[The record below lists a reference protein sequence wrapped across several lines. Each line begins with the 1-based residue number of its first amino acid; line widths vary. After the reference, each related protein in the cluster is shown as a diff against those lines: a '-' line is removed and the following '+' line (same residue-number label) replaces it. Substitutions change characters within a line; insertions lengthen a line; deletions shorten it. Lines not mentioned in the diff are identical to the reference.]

1 MRFIFAFS
9 AEPLQLRFLNW
20 ILDRDDIDKN
30 VMMEAVRNKD
40 SQFVDGISEFT
51 KFQSEAKKYAN
62 KIGNSSNIFLDC
74 IYDRCAN
81 DDDSFKYMF
90 GEDNDKTRYV
100 KCYGHILNE
109 LYDAFVNSEE
119 FSKEGRFMQRAKAVF
134 NGFKGKK
141 TTLEQLVKDMNQILV
156 DNNKN
161 SGNEDDDD
169 GRTFEQKEEDSWKVL
184 EDNEEYSRGEWHV
197 YRVDKYEDMRNVA
210 GRCSEWCVARTD
222 SGRSYFYGT
231 YNPPYY
237 LFCKGKRNPW
247 ILMHIPTQQFKGLD
261 DEKFEPDRPTSYE
274 AIEIGRDF
282 LDSMGELQDYYDD
295 GEDFSVFNEDNEFM
309 EEPVLD
315 EQNTIGNAS
324 DEELGRM
331 LDGTD
336 DAYMIMRIVET
347 ASDYD
352 VIVKGIDKSLD
363 KSNKY
368 MAFKDVAQAIAK
380 KNLPQ
385 LVGTSRSIAI
395 YDRIL
400 DECDEY
406 GYPGLKRR
414 ILGIILV
421 NVNDSEV
428 VSHIIDKYCDEGE
441 VAGIVSDMMH
451 RFRSY
456 ATIEWMLSHGMD
468 ETVKDI
474 MLKVNNKDLLSSIL
488 VNHADDV
495 ELVGWLIENCH
506 LDEEVMVPLAKKTTS
521 IEIIRLLA
529 QKSYENGLGWDGEV
543 ASILWRKTNGDRKAE
558 ELLFKSYPKKSEE
571 TANLMLS
578 KATTNEE
585 KYEALKSGA
594 SHDEIIKCFDE
605 VIDGMKWEGQ
615 RVGLDYPMFKLFRQ
629 NIDDRARLEKLFEK
643 VGYDLDIVCDAM
655 SKNSMPPNVDDV
667 IKAVSMS
674 PSLTQAQVASALKTI
689 VVEGRR
695 EILPTDKNRMLMKE
709 LLKKYNYSKILV
721 NTIIGYS
728 DDIEFVRWVI
738 DNHEASCDSIYKWM
752 EYDRKRQTPEMI
764 RRLADAVKAEKNAR
778 MIPTVMSLPDC
789 PKDVIEM
796 FRNETRNGRG
806 YGDDNTYAIE
816 EFRRGLLDDSDGFF
830 EKYCRDNAN
839 YEARIW
845 ELMKRCERN
854 GKMLSHCIDLLLGYD
869 FVPESVK
876 RDVARLILYDDNE
889 SGVDGGSQTL
899 GGMIDWCIGHGVL
912 WKEIL
917 GAKSATEGQIRK
929 VVEAII
935 NYPVWTNVVDEA
947 VFDMTPLAKKVV
959 AEYDENGD
967 IDVNWENLVFNPT
980 STSEDLEK
988 AVDAIEENNLRPEKE
1003 VEALLKHKNCTK
1015 EIAER
1020 ALKCI
1025 NFNRYVD
1032 ESYDLEAILKWTGA
1046 GILTMKDGNGYDA
1059 SLRLSSYNDLSLV
1072 AKKARSEQEL
1082 DDVLEYS
1089 GRIDDGGVDDDEDDS
1104 NYRFKDVL
1112 ESICHNKVCSLG
1124 YFEKMLDRFPDTLS
1138 ADEDLQSYIDSH
1150 VSTLS
1155 SEDIDRICEKYD
1167 KLLMDDEEI
1176 VGSLEKCRNITE
1188 EQLLNLVNKYNAIG
1202 NMTHIGYVLGNDS
1215 TTERV
1220 ILDMMELAKNDDIM
1234 NEIVSSKKA
1243 TEAVYR
1249 KAVDM
1254 KMGKKSLETAM
1265 KNTSDKEL
1273 SDRIGAM
1280 LEDKSTKYGL
1290 ASQINE
1296 ENDIDRLKTLVI
1308 RMYRISVNNSHNR
1321 YSSFNMIKDVEN
1333 PRALELMSKT
1343 KNKDILA
1350 SVVENQYTP
1359 EKTVLQILKKNQS
1372 KNIVTAATYRTEKGI
1387 LLYAGCITK
1396 NPDDIYMILGRHGR
1410 MRMFTPE
1417 DIMKMMK
1424 WNPSCKFD
1432 ILKRAYF
1439 KLSDEQLRSLK
1450 KLQDK
1455 DVDWIVDAIL
1465 KNGGHDEKEAK
1476 AGRIVHKM
1484 LKASRIIRKLLTD

>member
-119 FSKEGRFMQRAKAVF
+119 FSKEGRFMQRAKEVF

-184 EDNEEYSRGEWHV
+184 EDNEEYSHGEWHV

-210 GRCSEWCVARTD
+210 GRCSEWCVARAD
-222 SGRSYFYGT
+222 SGRSHFYGT

-282 LDSMGELQDYYDD
+282 LDSMGELRSYYDED
-295 GEDFSVFNEDNEFM
+295 EDFSVFNDDDEFD
-309 EEPVLD
+309 EEPELD
-315 EQNTIGNAS
+315 DRNIIDGSS
-324 DEELGRM
+324 DEELSRM
-331 LDGTD
+331 LDNTD
-336 DAYMIMRIVET
+336 NPYKILEIVDT
-347 ASDYD
+347 TSDYD
-352 VIVKGIDKSLD
+352 VIMKGLD
-363 KSNKY
+363 KCNVHVP
-368 MAFKDVAQAIAK
+368 FGDIAK
-380 KNLPQ
+380 VIIKKDILQ
-385 LVGTSRSIAI
+385 LVGPSRSIAI

-400 DECDEY
+400 DECDERY
-406 GYPGLKRR
+406 RDLKRR
-414 ILGIILV
+414 TLGIILAYV
-421 NVNDSEV
+421 DDIGV
-428 VSHIIDKYCDEGE
+428 VSHIIGKYCNGDEI
-441 VAGIVSDMMH
+441 AGIIYDVLYKSC
-451 RFRSY
+451 SP
-456 ATIEWMLSHGMD
+456 AIIEWMLSHGMA
-468 ETVKDI
+468 ETAKDI
-474 MLKVNNKDLLSSIL
+474 MLKVNNKDLFSNIL

-521 IEIIRLLA
+521 MEIIRLLA
-529 QKSYENGLGWDGEV
+529 EKSYENRLEWNGEV
-543 ASILWRKTNGDRKAE
+543 ASILWRKTNGNRKVE

-578 KATTNEE
+578 KATTKEE
-585 KYEALKSGA
+585 KCAALKSGA

-615 RVGLDYPMFKLFRQ
+615 RVGNDYHMFVLFRKE
-629 NIDDRARLEKLFEK
+629 IDDRARLEKLFEK
-643 VGYDLDIVCDAM
+643 VGYDLGIVCYAP
-655 SKNSMPPNVDDV
+655 NSMSPTVDDV
-667 IKAVSMS
+667 IKAVSTL

-689 VVEGRR
+689 VVEGRH

-709 LLKKYNYSKILV
+709 LLKKYNEDNVLA

-728 DDIEFVRWVI
+728 DDIEFVKWVI
-738 DNHEASCDSIYKWM
+738 ENHEASCHSIYKWM
-752 EYDRKRQTPEMI
+752 EYDRKRQTPGMI
-764 RRLADAVKAEKNAR
+764 RRLADAVKAEKDAR
-778 MIPTVMSLPDC
+778 MIPTVISLPGC

-806 YGDDNTYAIE
+806 YGDDSMYAMN
-816 EFRRGLLDDSDGFF
+816 EFRRGLLDDPDGFF
-830 EKYCRDNAN
+830 EEYCRKNAN
-839 YEARIW
+839 YETRIW
-845 ELMKRCERN
+845 KLMGQCEEN
-854 GKMLSHCIDLLLGYD
+854 GKVLSRCIDLLLGYD

-876 RDVARLILYDDNE
+876 KEVAKFILHDD
-889 SGVDGGSQTL
+889 SIMGFDGGSQTI
-899 GGMIDWCIGHGVL
+899 GGMIDWCIEHEVL
-912 WKEIL
+912 ESEIL
-917 GAKSATEGQIRK
+917 CAKSATEEQIRK
-929 VVEAII
+929 VVEDTIDSI
-935 NYPVWTNVVDEA
+935 DYVDTVDKA
-947 VFDMTPLAKKVV
+947 VSDMTPLAKKVV
-959 AEYDENGD
+959 SEYEENGD
-967 IDVNWENLVFNPT
+967 IDVNWEDLILNPE
-980 STSEDLEK
+980 STSEDLSK
-988 AVDAIEENNLRPEKE
+988 AVDYIEENNPHPEKE
-1003 VEALLKHKNCTK
+1003 VETLLNHKNCTK
-1015 EIAER
+1015 DIAER
-1020 ALKCI
+1020 ALKLI
-1025 NFNRYVD
+1025 DFDKYVD
-1032 ESYDLEAILKWTGA
+1032 EGNYLEVILKWTGA
-1046 GILTMKDGNGYDA
+1046 GILSMKDGNGYGA
-1059 SLRLSSYNDLSLV
+1059 SSCIRSYNDLSLV
-1072 AKKARSEQEL
+1072 AQKARSEQEL

-1089 GRIDDGGVDDDEDDS
+1089 GKIADGDNDDEEEDEES
-1104 NYRFKDVL
+1104 NYKFTTMLRSVYRN
-1112 ESICHNKVCSLG
+1112 SACSLE
-1124 YFEKMLDRFPDTLS
+1124 YFERMLDEYSGYLS
-1138 ADEDLQSYIDSH
+1138 AEEDLPTYVDAH
-1150 VSTLS
+1150 MSTLS

-1176 VGSLEKCRNITE
+1176 VGNLEKCVNATE
-1188 EQLLNLVNKYNAIG
+1188 EQLLNLISKYNAVG
-1202 NMTHIGYVLGNDS
+1202 NLVQMRHALGNDN

-1220 ILDMMELAKNDDIM
+1220 ILDMMELVDDDDVM

-1249 KAVDM
+1249 KAAEM
-1254 KMGKKSLETAM
+1254 RLGTQSLETAM
-1265 KNTSDKEL
+1265 KNTSDKGL
-1273 SDRIGAM
+1273 SDRIRAM

-1308 RMYRISVNNSHNR
+1308 RMYRMSLHDSDSV
-1321 YSSFNMIKDVEN
+1321 YSSSSLIRDVSN

-1343 KNKDILA
+1343 KNKKILA
-1350 SVVENQYTP
+1350 SVVRNPYTP
-1359 EKTVLQILKKNQS
+1359 EKTVLQILKKSQS
-1372 KNIVTAATYRTEKGI
+1372 NDIVTAATYRIEKSI
-1387 LLYAGCITK
+1387 LLYAGCVTK
-1396 NPDDIYMILGRHGR
+1396 NQEDIDRIFKWKER
-1410 MRMFTPE
+1410 MRMFNSE

-1432 ILKRAYF
+1432 ILKRVYF
-1439 KLSDEQLRSLK
+1439 KLSNEQLLSLK

-1465 KNGGHDEKEAK
+1465 KNDEHDEKEAK

>member
-30 VMMEAVRNKD
+30 VLMEAVRNKD

-119 FSKEGRFMQRAKAVF
+119 FSKEGRFMQRAKEVF
-134 NGFKGKK
+134 NGFKNKR
-141 TTLEQLVKDMNQILV
+141 TTLEKLVKDMNQILV

-184 EDNEEYSRGEWHV
+184 EDNEEYSHGEWHV

-210 GRCSEWCVARTD
+210 GRCSEWCVARAD
-222 SGRSYFYGT
+222 SGRSYFYRT

-282 LDSMGELQDYYDD
+282 LDSMGELHGYYDD
-295 GEDFSVFNEDNEFM
+295 GEDFSVFNDDDEFD
-309 EEPVLD
+309 EEPELD
-315 EQNTIGNAS
+315 DRNIIDGSS
-324 DEELGRM
+324 DEELNRM

-336 DAYMIMRIVET
+336 NPYKILEIVEK

-352 VIVKGIDKSLD
+352 VIMKGIDKSD
-363 KSNKY
+363 VY
-368 MAFKDVAQAIAK
+368 VPFGDVAKAIVK
-380 KNLPQ
+380 KDILQ
-385 LVGTSRSIAI
+385 LVGPSRSIAI

-400 DECDEY
+400 DKCDERY
-406 GYPGLKRR
+406 RDLKRR

-421 NVNDSEV
+421 YVDDIGV
-428 VSHIIDKYCDEGE
+428 VSHIIGKYCNGGE
-441 VAGIVSDMMH
+441 IAGIIYDVLYKSC
-451 RFRSY
+451 SP
-456 ATIEWMLSHGMD
+456 AIIEWMLSHGMD
-468 ETVKDI
+468 ETAKDI
-474 MLKVNNKDLLSSIL
+474 MLKANDSDLFEKVIA
-488 VNHADDV
+488 NHADDAG
-495 ELVGWLIENCH
+495 LMGWLIENRH
-506 LDEEVMVPLAKKTTS
+506 LNEELMVSLAKKTTS
-521 IEIIRLLA
+521 IDVIRLLA
-529 QKSYENGLGWDGEV
+529 QKSYENRLGWDGEV

-558 ELLFKSYPKKSEE
+558 ELLFKSNPKKSEE

-578 KATTNEE
+578 KATTKEE
-585 KYEALKSGA
+585 KYEALRSGA

-605 VIDGMKWEGQ
+605 DIDGMKWEGQ
-615 RVGLDYPMFKLFRQ
+615 RVGNDYPMFKLFRQ

-643 VGYDLDIVCDAM
+643 VGYDLDIVCDDM
-655 SKNSMPPNVDDV
+655 LENSMPPNVDDV
-667 IKAVSMS
+667 IKAVSTL

-689 VVEGRR
+689 VVKGRH

-709 LLKKYNYSKILV
+709 LLKKYNDSKILV

-728 DDIEFVRWVI
+728 DDIEFVKWVI
-738 DNHEASCDSIYKWM
+738 ENHEASCFSIYKWM
-752 EYDRKRQTPEMI
+752 EYYRKRQTPEMI
-764 RRLADAVKAEKNAR
+764 RRLADAVKSEKDAR
-778 MIPTVMSLPDC
+778 MIPTVISLPDC

-839 YEARIW
+839 YEGRIW

-869 FVPESVK
+869 FVSESVK

-899 GGMIDWCIGHGVL
+899 GRMIDWCIEHGVL
-912 WKEIL
+912 GTEIL

-929 VVEAII
+929 VVEATIDS
-935 NYPVWTNVVDEA
+935 PVWTDVVDEA

-959 AEYDENGD
+959 GEYDENGD
-967 IDVNWENLVFNPT
+967 IDVNWENLVFNPK

-988 AVDAIEENNLRPEKE
+988 AVDAIEENNLRPERE

-1025 NFNRYVD
+1025 AFNVYAD
-1032 ESYDLEAILKWTGA
+1032 EGYDLEAILKWTGA
-1046 GILTMKDGNGYDA
+1046 GILSMKDGNGYDA
-1059 SLRLSSYNDLSLV
+1059 SSCISSYDDLSLV

-1082 DDVLEYS
+1082 DDVLEHS
-1089 GRIDDGGVDDDEDDS
+1089 GGIDDGGVDDDEDDS

-1112 ESICHNKVCSLG
+1112 ESIYQNKACSLG

-1150 VSTLS
+1150 VSILS

-1167 KLLMDDEEI
+1167 KLLMDDEGI

-1202 NMTHIGYVLGNDS
+1202 DMTHIGYVLGNDS
-1215 TTERV
+1215 TTEKV
-1220 ILDMMELAKNDDIM
+1220 ILDMMELAKNDNIM

-1265 KNTSDKEL
+1265 KNTSDKGL

-1296 ENDIDRLKTLVI
+1296 ENDIDRLKTIVI
-1308 RMYRISVNNSHNR
+1308 RMYRISVNNSHDR

-1396 NPDDIYMILGRHGR
+1396 NPDDIYRILGRHGR

-1439 KLSDEQLRSLK
+1439 KLSDEQLLSLK

-1455 DVDWIVDAIL
+1455 DVNWIVDAIL
-1465 KNGGHDEKEAK
+1465 KNDGHDEKEAK

>member
-184 EDNEEYSRGEWHV
+184 EKNEEYSRGEWHV

-210 GRCSEWCVARTD
+210 GRCSEWCVARAD
-222 SGRSYFYGT
+222 SGRSYFYRT

-237 LFCKGKRNPW
+237 LFCKGRRNPW

-261 DEKFEPDRPTSYE
+261 DKKFEPDRPTSYE

-282 LDSMGELQDYYDD
+282 LDSMGELHGYYD
-295 GEDFSVFNEDNEFM
+295 GSEDFSVFNDDDEFD
-309 EEPVLD
+309 EEPELD
-315 EQNTIGNAS
+315 DRNIIDGSS
-324 DEELGRM
+324 DEELNRM

-336 DAYMIMRIVET
+336 NPYKILEIVEK

-352 VIVKGIDKSLD
+352 VIMKGIDKCD
-363 KSNKY
+363 VY
-368 MAFKDVAQAIAK
+368 VPFGDVAKAIAK
-380 KNLPQ
+380 KDILQ
-385 LVGTSRSIAI
+385 LVGPSRSIAI

-400 DECDEY
+400 DECDERY
-406 GYPGLKRR
+406 RDLKRR

-421 NVNDSEV
+421 NVNDSDV
-428 VSHIIDKYCDEGE
+428 VSHIIDKYCDEDE
-441 VAGIVSDMMH
+441 VAGIVSDVMH
-451 RFRSY
+451 KSCSP
-456 ATIEWMLSHGMD
+456 ATIEWMLSHGMN

-474 MLKVNNKDLLSSIL
+474 MLKVNNKDLFSNIL

-529 QKSYENGLGWDGEV
+529 QKSYEKGLGWDGEV
-543 ASILWRKTNGDRKAE
+543 ASILWRKTNGDRKTE

-585 KYEALKSGA
+585 KYEALRSGA

-605 VIDGMKWEGQ
+605 VIDGMKWEGH
-615 RVGLDYPMFKLFRQ
+615 RVGNNHPMFELFRQ

-643 VGYDLDIVCDAM
+643 VGYDLDIVCDSM
-655 SKNSMPPNVDDV
+655 SENSMPPNVDDV

-674 PSLTQAQVASALKTI
+674 PSLTQAQVSSALKTI

-709 LLKKYNYSKILV
+709 LLKKYNENILT

-728 DDIEFVRWVI
+728 DDIEFVKWVI
-738 DNHEASCDSIYKWM
+738 ENFKASCYSIYKWM

-764 RRLADAVKAEKNAR
+764 RRLADAVKSEKDAR
-778 MIPTVMSLPDC
+778 MIPTVISLPGC

-839 YEARIW
+839 YKARIW

-876 RDVARLILYDDNE
+876 RDVARMILLDDNE

-935 NYPVWTNVVDEA
+935 NYPVWTDVVDEA

-988 AVDAIEENNLRPEKE
+988 AVDSIEENNLHPERE

-1046 GILTMKDGNGYDA
+1046 GILAMKDGDGYDA
-1059 SLRLSSYNDLSLV
+1059 SLCISSYDDLSLV

-1089 GRIDDGGVDDDEDDS
+1089 GKIDDGGVDDDDDDS

-1112 ESICHNKVCSLG
+1112 ESICNNKACSLG
-1124 YFEKMLDRFPDTLS
+1124 YFEKMLDRFPNTLS

-1150 VSTLS
+1150 VSILS

-1167 KLLMDDEEI
+1167 KLLMDDEGT

-1220 ILDMMELAKNDDIM
+1220 ILDMMELAKNDAIM
-1234 NEIVSSKKA
+1234 DKIVSSKKA

-1265 KNTSDKEL
+1265 KNTSDKGL
-1273 SDRIGAM
+1273 SGRIRAM

-1308 RMYRISVNNSHNR
+1308 RMYRISVRKSHSR
-1321 YSSFNMIKDVEN
+1321 YSSSIKDVEN

-1372 KNIVTAATYRTEKGI
+1372 KNIVTAATYRTEKSI

-1396 NPDDIYMILGRHGR
+1396 NPDDIYRILGRHGR

-1439 KLSDEQLRSLK
+1439 KLSDEQLLSLK
-1450 KLQDK
+1450 KLQDR